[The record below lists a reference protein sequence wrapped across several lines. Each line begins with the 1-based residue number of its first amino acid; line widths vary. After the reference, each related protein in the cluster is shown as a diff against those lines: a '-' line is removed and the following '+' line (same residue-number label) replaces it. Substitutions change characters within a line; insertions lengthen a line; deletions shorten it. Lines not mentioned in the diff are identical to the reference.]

1 MNLYLDFSFL
11 LLIAVSLV
19 LTYLKTRQIEKT
31 VGNFFLALLFAGSI
45 ARTSE
50 FFFGELTIAR
60 MNTIFVLCILTLMLF
75 VQTGKRKT
83 KDMSYTGIYLLLIS
97 GVSVTVVI
105 GSRVFAERQTD
116 KVFAQL
122 SYLLRAEDNAAWLV
136 PASKMASG
144 SAFSVSSVS
153 GPLALLLSV
162 SQSLVRLMTELFGF
176 KATEIGTTIN
186 TVVVAYFLVL
196 ISAAFALVPILKVFS
211 TAKPFAS
218 IAMRISIWLLF
229 AGGLAQI
236 ASSGHLSLALVCVL
250 FAFGIGT
257 TFIPNVGDPQTSFIG
272 GLVLVMAST
281 VWLPLTY
288 TTFISFPYLAIT
300 FWRIIKSND
309 GNLQKANSIIV
320 FAVATS
326 LMVLVNGEILRYTTR
341 STNQM
346 NSLIT
351 ADGGT
356 GSADR
361 AILLFIGFV
370 FLGIV
375 LSRNEREIDFS
386 RNRAYVATMSVFLF
400 VIGIFILNIVVG
412 GSVNYGATK
421 LLFGVSV
428 VLLPV
433 FMAIFIQHIALRVD
447 FDSRTMLGVLVFVL
461 MYGLSQGPIGS
472 LVTYASP
479 TQWKTSG
486 TSGGWVDEVLSLES
500 ESNLKE
506 LPIGCVS
513 VDETGDLSVN
523 PATYE
528 CTRFMMSLTGEWDS
542 GNYLNEYQLFF
553 GEESIKNLEL
563 LEDEFR
569 EKKLWSLNSVNGK
582 IIGTQSVND
591 IISYYSQFQETEN

>member
-11 LLIAVSLV
+11 LIITVFLI
-19 LTYLKTRQIEKT
+19 LTYLKTRQTEKT
-31 VGNFFLALLFAGSI
+31 VGVFFLALLFAGSV

-50 FFFGELTIAR
+50 FFFGELTIGQLN
-60 MNTIFVLCILTLMLF
+60 MIFVLCLLTLMLF
-75 VQTGKRKT
+75 VQTGKRQT
-83 KDMSYTGIYLLLIS
+83 KDRSYTGIYLLLIS
-97 GVSVTVVI
+97 AVSVTVVI

-162 SQSLVRLMTELFGF
+162 SQSFVRLMTEPLGF

-186 TVVVAYFLVL
+186 TVVVAYFLIL
-196 ISAAFALVPILKVFS
+196 ISAAFALVPILKIFS

-257 TFIPNVGDPQTSFIG
+257 TFIPNVGDSQTSFLG
-272 GLVLVMAST
+272 GLILVMAST

-288 TTFISFPYLAIT
+288 TTFVSFPYLAVT
-300 FWRIIKSND
+300 FWRIVKSND
-309 GNLQKANSIIV
+309 GNLQKANIIGI
-320 FAVATS
+320 FTVATS

-361 AILLFIGFV
+361 AILLFVGFV

-375 LSRNEREIDFS
+375 LSQNEREIDFS
-386 RNRAYVATMSVFLF
+386 RNRAYVATMSIFLF
-400 VIGIFILNIVVG
+400 VIGIFILNIIVG
-412 GSVNYGATK
+412 GSINYGATK

-428 VLLPV
+428 VLLPI
-433 FMAIFIQHIALRVD
+433 FMAIFIQRIALRVD
-447 FDSRTMLGVLVFVL
+447 FDSRTMFGVLVFVL
-461 MYGLSQGPIGS
+461 MYGLSQGPISS

-479 TQWKTSG
+479 TQWKTSV
-486 TSGGWVDEVLSLES
+486 TSGGWIDEVLSLQS

-506 LPIGCVS
+506 LPIGCVL
-513 VDETGDLSVN
+513 VDETGDLAVN
-523 PATYE
+523 PSTYE
-528 CTRFMMSLTGEWDS
+528 CTRFMLSLTGEWDS

-553 GEESIKNLEL
+553 GKESIKNLEL

-582 IIGTQSVND
+582 IIGTQTVND
-591 IISYYSQFQETEN
+591 IISYYSQFQDIDN

>member
-60 MNTIFVLCILTLMLF
+60 MNTIFVLCILTLLLF

-83 KDMSYTGIYLLLIS
+83 KDRSYTGIYLLLIS

>member
-83 KDMSYTGIYLLLIS
+83 KDRSYTGIYLLLIS

>member
-83 KDMSYTGIYLLLIS
+83 KDRSYTGIYLLLIS

-257 TFIPNVGDPQTSFIG
+257 AFIPNVGDSQTSFIG

>member
-1 MNLYLDFSFL
+1 L

-83 KDMSYTGIYLLLIS
+83 KDRSYTGIYLLLIS

>member
-1 MNLYLDFSFL
+1 M
-11 LLIAVSLV
+11 
-19 LTYLKTRQIEKT
+19 
-31 VGNFFLALLFAGSI
+31 
-45 ARTSE
+45 
-50 FFFGELTIAR
+50 
-60 MNTIFVLCILTLMLF
+60 C
-75 VQTGKRKT
+75 
-83 KDMSYTGIYLLLIS
+83 
-97 GVSVTVVI
+97 
-105 GSRVFAERQTD
+105 
-116 KVFAQL
+116 
-122 SYLLRAEDNAAWLV
+122 
-136 PASKMASG
+136 
-144 SAFSVSSVS
+144 
-153 GPLALLLSV
+153 
-162 SQSLVRLMTELFGF
+162 
-176 KATEIGTTIN
+176 
-186 TVVVAYFLVL
+186 
-196 ISAAFALVPILKVFS
+196 
-211 TAKPFAS
+211 
-218 IAMRISIWLLF
+218 
-229 AGGLAQI
+229 
-236 ASSGHLSLALVCVL
+236 
-250 FAFGIGT
+250 
-257 TFIPNVGDPQTSFIG
+257 
-272 GLVLVMAST
+272 
-281 VWLPLTY
+281 
-288 TTFISFPYLAIT
+288 
-300 FWRIIKSND
+300 
-309 GNLQKANSIIV
+309 
-320 FAVATS
+320 
-326 LMVLVNGEILRYTTR
+326 
-341 STNQM
+341 
-346 NSLIT
+346 
-351 ADGGT
+351 
-356 GSADR
+356 
-361 AILLFIGFV
+361 
-370 FLGIV
+370 
-375 LSRNEREIDFS
+375 
-386 RNRAYVATMSVFLF
+386 VFLF